1 MKRDL
6 CIDNNLVDSRKK
18 KEKETDRSTQT
29 DLPFSTTSFIYL
41 FFVVWFSSPLAS
53 VSLTG
58 ELFFV
63 FVFLFFLVRCQ
74 VEISPVR
81 VVVVVVGRLKEDK
94 KLWVVLGGC
103 PTIVCRPKD
112 EFSLTKH
119 NGGSIVAFYLFTPLL
134 VHDYLTI
141 PFTPDVRTRDEKTFC
156 AKGGGVLVVWREA
169 QKSDQ
174 TKKKFQK

>member
-6 CIDNNLVDSRKK
+6 CIDNNRWTVEKR

-41 FFVVWFSSPLAS
+41 FFVWFSSPLAS

-58 ELFFV
+58 ELFL
-63 FVFLFFLVRCQ
+63 FLKFFLVRCQ

-81 VVVVVVGRLKEDK
+81 VVVVVVVGRLKEE

-103 PTIVCRPKD
+103 PSV
-112 EFSLTKH
+112 
-119 NGGSIVAFYLFTPLL
+119 
-134 VHDYLTI
+134 
-141 PFTPDVRTRDEKTFC
+141 
-156 AKGGGVLVVWREA
+156 
-169 QKSDQ
+169 
-174 TKKKFQK
+174 